1 MADYGCFLMKNKS
14 EMFDSYLL
22 LAPESGMVPI
32 FEKSDVADKRIYI
45 AIGNQD
51 AKRRVKFSRHL
62 STAVKRVADNT
73 NVKMQIFNTATHM
86 SIIPVALTSGINYLY
101 KDLVNKYVRIYQ
113 QEERHCRK
121 L

>member
-1 MADYGCFLMKNKS
+1 MVGLNQDNMTLNSTGESFLHYIQDDVFPAVQDIIKCSSCYNIFFGHSYLADYGCFLMKNKS

-22 LAPESGMVPI
+22 LAPESGRVPI

-51 AKRRVKFSRHL
+51 AKRRVKFS
-62 STAVKRVADNT
+62 D
-73 NVKMQIFNTATHM
+73 
-86 SIIPVALTSGINYLY
+86 
-101 KDLVNKYVRIYQ
+101 IY
-113 QEERHCRK
+113 RR